1 MVVCLREIA
10 KHNFLIIFKELIM
23 TIALHQ
29 SGERSHLFSAQ
40 PARQGYE
47 ILRAKDV
54 CNLLGCS
61 LSMLYLYLD
70 PNSKYYLPTF
80 PKRIKLSERIIGWKA
95 EDIYA
100 FIDNLGKGE

>member
-1 MVVCLREIA
+1 MAISLYQ
-10 KHNFLIIFKELIM
+10 NN
-23 TIALHQ
+23 
-29 SGERSHLFSAQ
+29 ERSQSLSPQ
-40 PARQGYE
+40 LVRQGYE

-70 PNSKYYLPTF
+70 PNSKYYLPNF
-80 PKRIKLSERIIGWKA
+80 PKRIKLSERIMGWKA

-100 FIDNLGKGE
+100 FIDTLAQGD